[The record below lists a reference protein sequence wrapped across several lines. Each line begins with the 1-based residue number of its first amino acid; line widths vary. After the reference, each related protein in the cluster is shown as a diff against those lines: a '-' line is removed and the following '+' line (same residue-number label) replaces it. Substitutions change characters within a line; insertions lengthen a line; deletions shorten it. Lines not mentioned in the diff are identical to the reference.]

1 MAAPL
6 FLGFD
11 LSTQQ
16 LKALVIDSDLSVV
29 GEASVHLDNDFPE
42 FQTQG
47 GVHRHDDGLTVTVPT
62 LLWVRAF
69 DLILQRLKEKGVNF
83 ESIACLSGT
92 GQQHGSVY
100 WKKGARET
108 LKNLQS
114 GKSLFEQLK
123 DSFSISD
130 SPIWMD
136 SSTGTQCRAL
146 EDVLQGP
153 QNLSNITGSRA
164 YERFTGN
171 QIAKMY
177 QEKGDA
183 FSICERISLVSSFAA
198 SLFIAD
204 YAPID
209 FSDGSGMNLM
219 NIHTYTW
226 ENKCLEACAPDLKDK
241 LGEVVP
247 SYDVIGP
254 ISQYMVLEYG
264 FDPDCKVVAF
274 TGDNPASLAGMRLEE
289 GDIAV
294 SLGTS
299 DTLMLCFKTPKPA
312 LEGHIFVNPVEENA
326 YMALLCF
333 KNGSLTRES
342 LRDSSADGSWE
353 LFEKA
358 LKESSPG
365 NGGNIGIYFE
375 VTEITPFAVG
385 VHRFNERGERV
396 ESFPKHVEIR
406 ALVEGQFM
414 AKRAHAEALGYT
426 AGPNTRILATG
437 GASSNLAI
445 LQVLA
450 DIFNAP
456 VYTIKDTTNS
466 ACLGCAYRAKHGLE
480 RESTGATFKHVV
492 SCAPQYNLI
501 TKPFANSPN
510 IYNSLTRRY
519 KELEDSIVDDLYQQS
534 KKAKHT

>member
-1 MAAPL
+1 MVVRL

-16 LKALVIDSDLSVV
+16 LKALVIDQDLNVV
-29 GEASVHLDNDFPE
+29 TEAAVHFDNDLPE
-42 FQTQG
+42 FKTQG
-47 GVHRHDDGLTVTVPT
+47 GVHKHEDSLTVTVPT
-62 LLWVRAF
+62 LIWVRAF
-69 DLILQRLKEKGVNF
+69 DLVLQRLKEKGLKF
-83 ESIACLSGT
+83 ESVACLSGT
-92 GQQHGSVY
+92 GQQHGSIY
-100 WKKGARET
+100 WKKGAQQT
-108 LKNLQS
+108 LRNLQ
-114 GKSLFEQLK
+114 GGRSLFEQLEE
-123 DSFSISD
+123 SFAITD

-136 SSTGTQCRAL
+136 SSTGTQCQAL
-146 EDVLQGP
+146 EDALGGP

-177 QEKGDA
+177 QTKSEA
-183 FSICERISLVSSFAA
+183 FHVCERISLVSSFAA
-198 SLFIAD
+198 SLFIGD

-219 NIHTYTW
+219 DIHTNTW
-226 ENKCLEACAPDLKDK
+226 ENKCLEACAPNLKEK

-247 SYDVIGP
+247 SYNIIGT
-254 ISQYMVLEYG
+254 ISQYMILEYG
-264 FDPDCKVVAF
+264 FDPGCKVVAF
-274 TGDNPASLAGMRLEE
+274 TGDNPASLAGMRLQE

-299 DTLMLCFKTPKPA
+299 DTLMMCFKTPKPA

-326 YMALLCF
+326 YMGLLCF

-342 LRDSSADGSWE
+342 IRNMSADGSWE
-353 LFEKA
+353 QFEKA
-358 LKESSPG
+358 LKESNPG
-365 NGGNIGIYFE
+365 NNGNIGIYFQ

-385 VHRFNERGERV
+385 VHRFDEKGEKI

-414 AKRAHAEALGYT
+414 AKRAHAEALGYSLG
-426 AGPNTRILATG
+426 ANTSILATG
-437 GASSNLAI
+437 GASSNVAI

-450 DIFNAP
+450 DVFNAP
-456 VYTIKDTTNS
+456 VYTIKGTANS

-480 RESTGATFKHVV
+480 RETSGASFKDVV
-492 SCAPQYNLI
+492 SNAPHYSLVAQ
-501 TKPFANSPN
+501 PRGDASN
-510 IYNSLTRRY
+510 IYNCQTKRY
-519 KELEDSIVDDLYQQS
+519 KELEDSIATDC
-534 KKAKHT
+534 K